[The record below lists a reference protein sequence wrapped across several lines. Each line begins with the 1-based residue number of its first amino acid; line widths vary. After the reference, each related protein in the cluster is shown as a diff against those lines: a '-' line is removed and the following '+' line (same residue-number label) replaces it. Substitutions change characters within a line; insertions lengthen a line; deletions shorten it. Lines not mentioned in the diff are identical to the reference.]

1 VRASRESVLTAG
13 ALGLVLALGGWL
25 RLWGMGYGLP
35 HPMARPDEQKLIGRA
50 LSMIATGDLNPIDH
64 TYPGLLMYLQ
74 VAVLLVYAKIG
85 QLLGHYD
92 TVKDFLA
99 GANATHPGLHYL
111 VCRALS
117 VAFAVATI
125 GATYVLGLRAD
136 GRRAVALLAALVVA
150 TNYLHVRDSRWGTV
164 DVTMTFFVTLSLIFA
179 VPASDRQRFRDYRRA
194 GAFAGL
200 AAATKYN
207 AGIVLLASLA
217 AAAAG
222 VARRHLT
229 ATDGARR
236 FAVAGLM
243 TFLLFTLATPYSVRD
258 WYATWQG
265 FTVSVGMLYNVVGE
279 RAAWVHLRMTFPYG
293 FGWPVFIAA
302 IAGAGLAVWKR
313 DTRALVLVT
322 FVVIMFASMA
332 MVLWVFPRYLLPFV
346 PPLAVLAAEAA
357 AAVVD
362 LSRPL
367 FAVAVALLFAG
378 PGIVSSV
385 QFDRVAARPDTRL
398 LAAEWVGANVPAG
411 SEVLVCSNYGSP
423 ALNADPRRGPS
434 FRVRMIDCT
443 PEPVAA
449 SDASYLVTSGHPQLP
464 WFASVD
470 PKLQQY
476 LDERGRRLAEFPP
489 FRPGATATPYFYP
502 GDAFFLPFTGLR
514 VMERGGPVV
523 TVWALPRH

>member
-1 VRASRESVLTAG
+1 MRASREAVLTAG
-13 ALGLVLALGGWL
+13 ALGLILAVGAGL

-50 LSMIATGDLNPIDH
+50 LVMIGTGDLNPIEH
-64 TYPGLLMYLQ
+64 TYPALLMYLQ
-74 VAVLLVYAKIG
+74 VALLVLYAKVG
-85 QLLGHYD
+85 QLFGHYGA
-92 TVKDFLA
+92 VKDFLA
-99 GANATHPGLHYL
+99 DATAVHPGLHYRI
-111 VCRALS
+111 CRALS
-117 VAFAVATI
+117 IAFGIATI

-136 GRRAVALLAALVVA
+136 GRRTVALLAALVVA

-179 VPASDRQRFRDYRRA
+179 VQASDRQRFRDYKVA

-222 VARRHLT
+222 VARRQV
-229 ATDGARR
+229 APTDGVRR

-258 WYATWQG
+258 WYATWEG
-265 FTVSVGMLYNVVGE
+265 FSVAVGQLYDVAGE
-279 RAAWVHLRMTFPYG
+279 RAGWVHLKVTFPYG

-302 IAGAGLAVWKR
+302 LVGAGRAVAKR
-313 DTRALVLVT
+313 DARALVLVT
-322 FVVIMFASMA
+322 FVVVMFASMA
-332 MVLWVFPRYLLPFV
+332 TVLWVFPRYLLPFV

-357 AAVVD
+357 AAFVD

-367 FAVAVALLFAG
+367 LAGAAALLFAG

-385 QFDRVAARPDTRL
+385 QFDRIAARADTRL

-411 SEVLVCSNYGSP
+411 SAVLVCNNYGAP
-423 ALNADPRRGPS
+423 VVNVDPRRGPS
-434 FRVRMIDCT
+434 FRVRMIDCA
-443 PEPVAA
+443 PGQVEA
-449 SDASYLVTSGHPQLP
+449 SGATYLVTSDHPALRG
-464 WFASVD
+464 FASVD
-470 PKLQQY
+470 PPLQRY
-476 LDERGRRLAEFPP
+476 LDEHARRLAEFSP
-489 FRPGATATPYFYP
+489 FRAGATAAPYFYP
-502 GDAFFLPFTGLR
+502 GDAFYIPFTGLGA
-514 VMERGGPVV
+514 VVRGGPVV
-523 TVWALPRH
+523 TVWALP